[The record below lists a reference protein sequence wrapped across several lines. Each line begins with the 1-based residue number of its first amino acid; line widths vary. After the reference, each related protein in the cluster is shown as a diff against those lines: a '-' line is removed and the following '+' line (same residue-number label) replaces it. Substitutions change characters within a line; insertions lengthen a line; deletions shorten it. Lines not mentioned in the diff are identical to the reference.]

1 MSYIEKLR
9 RIEVLFQELSL
20 CISHL
25 YYKCMTRKSSPAP
38 IARLTEGPVES
49 TLLRMS
55 LPMMLGIIAILFF
68 GLVDT
73 FYIGKLGSN
82 ELAAM
87 GFCYPMIFIIMSMAF
102 GMGVGVSSLVSRAIG
117 KGDHHEV
124 RMLTTQGLILSL
136 LMVLA
141 FSAVGFFTIDPLFT
155 ALGAPADVLPFIREY
170 MVIWYPGIA
179 LLVFPIVGN
188 NALRATGDAKTPSM
202 IMTISGLI
210 NAALDPFFI
219 FGIGPFPRLEM
230 LGAALTS
237 VIAWSFSTVVI
248 LYILRVREDMLE
260 WSSPS
265 FSEIWSS
272 WKRILY
278 IGLPAAGTNMLVPLS
293 TGILT
298 RIIAGFGSV
307 AVAGYGVGTRIEGLS
322 LIGISA
328 LSTVLMPFI
337 GQNAGARKF
346 DRVSQALQYSFRFSV
361 YWGIGAIVL
370 LFFLAAPL
378 AGLFSDNPSIQET
391 IILFLRIIPLSYV
404 TTGIALFVGSGFIAI
419 HKPWYSALIIVI
431 RLFVLAVPLA
441 YLGSRLFGL
450 TGVFIGIAVA
460 DLLIGAIALL
470 LVRKLQHFCH
480 ECSPAETV

>member
-1 MSYIEKLR
+1 VSAR
-9 RIEVLFQELSL
+9 TDTTGS
-20 CISHL
+20 
-25 YYKCMTRKSSPAP
+25 AP

-49 TLLRMS
+49 TLLRMAF
-55 LPMMLGIIAILFF
+55 PMMLGIIAILFF

-87 GFCYPMIFIIMSMAF
+87 GFCFPMIFIIMSMAF
-102 GMGVGVSSLVSRAIG
+102 GMGMGVSSLVSRAIG
-117 KGDHHEV
+117 KGDYHEV
-124 RMLTTQGLILSL
+124 RLLTTQGLILSL
-136 LMVLA
+136 LMVMVV
-141 FSAVGFFTIDPLFT
+141 SSIGFFTIDPLFT
-155 ALGAPADVLPFIREY
+155 ALGAPPDVLPFIRQY

-202 IMTISGLI
+202 IMIISGLI
-210 NAALDPFFI
+210 NAALDPFLI

-230 LGAALTS
+230 LGAAVTS
-237 VIAWSFSTVVI
+237 VIAWSFSTIVI
-248 LYILRVREDMLE
+248 LYILRFREDMLE
-260 WSSPS
+260 WKNSSL
-265 FSEIWSS
+265 SEIWSS

-298 RIIAGFGSV
+298 RIIAGFGTV

-322 LIGISA
+322 LIGITA

-337 GQNAGARKF
+337 GQNAGARRF
-346 DRVSQALQYSFRFSV
+346 ERVTQALQYSFRFSV
-361 YWGIGAIVL
+361 YWGLAAIVI
-370 LFFLAAPL
+370 LFFFAVPL
-378 AGLFSDNPSIQET
+378 AGIFSDDLAVQET

-404 TTGIALFVGSGFIAI
+404 TTGMALFVGSAFIAI
-419 HKPWYSALIIVI
+419 HKPLYTTYIIVI

-441 YLGSRLFGL
+441 YIGSKLFGL

-470 LVRKLQHFCH
+470 LVRKFQHFCH